1 MIFFALDC
9 VFYFTVYGNVCMS
22 VYFFFLSCA
31 YFVYILAGDHM
42 VFFSNSPANHVW
54 AIKCTNWV
62 TGSSHCPKANSII
75 TLLTAPGTTF
85 NGDTSVMFA
94 MGLVNNMQGLVGF
107 NTYGQTPGEYSIS
120 MTVLVVR

>member
-1 MIFFALDC
+1 MHVCLLFFYHVHIL
-9 VFYFTVYGNVCMS
+9 FN
-22 VYFFFLSCA
+22 
-31 YFVYILAGDHM
+31 ILAGDHM

-54 AIKCTNWV
+54 VIKCINWV
-62 TGSSHCPKANSII
+62 AGSSHCPKANSII
-75 TLLTAPGTTF
+75 SLLTAPGTTF